1 MENIPYV
8 YVVGSLMCS
17 QTRMRLDINFAVSM
31 LGAKIVLR
39 YLQGIKNHM
48 LTYERFD
55 HLKVIRYKDSDFA
68 DCMDTRKF
76 TFGYVY
82 L

>member
-8 YVVGSLMCS
+8 SVVGSLMCA
-17 QTRMRLDINFAVSM
+17 QTCMRPDINFVVSM
-31 LGAKIVLR
+31 LGAKKVLR
-39 YLQGIKNHM
+39 YLQGIKNDM
-48 LTYERFD
+48 LTYRRSD

-68 DCMDTRKF
+68 DCVDTRKF
-76 TFGYVY
+76 IFGYVY